1 MENKQ
6 SQLSATIKKYI
17 ENLDTENIKE
27 NRKQLL
33 KPLIEFIQEKI
44 VENEN
49 IRIVFICTHN
59 SRRSHLA
66 QVWAQ
71 TLAFY
76 YGLKHVSC
84 YSAGTEETAMY
95 PMIAE
100 TLKNS
105 GFKIDV
111 LSKGKNPIYSI
122 GFSENEPTII
132 GFSKKIAH
140 DFNPKSNFAAIMT
153 CSQADLGC
161 PFVPGAEIRIPITFE
176 DPKIYDDTD
185 YKEEKYQERNRQIA
199 NEMKY
204 VFSKIKTK

>member
-1 MENKQ
+1 MN
-6 SQLSATIKKYI
+6 LTIKKYI
-17 ENLDTENIKE
+17 ENLDTEHIKE
-27 NRKQLL
+27 TRIKVLE
-33 KPLIEFIQEKI
+33 PLIEFIQEKRDK
-44 VENEN
+44 NKN

-76 YGLKHVSC
+76 YGLKYVNC

-111 LSKGKNPIYSI
+111 LSKGENPIYSI

-132 GFSKKIAH
+132 GFSKMITH
-140 DFNPKSNFAAIMT
+140 DFNPKSSFASIMT
-153 CSQADLGC
+153 CSQADKGC

-199 NEMKY
+199 TEMKY
-204 VFSKIKTK
+204 VFSKIKTKS